1 MNKASL
7 KNIMNKN
14 MNIFSSFQKKDK
26 EIKSK
31 IKDLQKKVCQKK
43 TNKEI
48 EEVRKKISEL

>member
-1 MNKASL
+1 
-7 KNIMNKN
+7 

>member
-7 KNIMNKN
+7 KNILNKT